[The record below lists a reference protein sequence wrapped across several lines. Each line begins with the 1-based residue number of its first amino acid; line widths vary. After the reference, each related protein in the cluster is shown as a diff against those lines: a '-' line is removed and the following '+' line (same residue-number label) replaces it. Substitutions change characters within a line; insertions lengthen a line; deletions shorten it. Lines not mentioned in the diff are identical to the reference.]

1 MLIREPSI
9 FHLPFMTMIKLI
21 MSFRDVGK
29 GKKRRKISTA
39 NGKHAMGVGQIE
51 NLPQ

>member
-1 MLIREPSI
+1 MLIRETSI
-9 FHLPFMTMIKLI
+9 FHLPFMTTIKLI
-21 MSFRDVGK
+21 MCFRDLGK

-39 NGKHAMGVGQIE
+39 NGKHAVGVGQIE